1 MRAPNSMS
9 ILCISHSAT
18 INTLAEL
25 RYVIISSQKQSVSV
39 SIDRSTEKMLSN
51 ITRVLL
57 LFLWLVIINCNGNG
71 VNSESPGFFL
81 KVTKNV
87 PRLGRRSHS
96 LSDFENFF
104 LKTSKSVPR
113 IGRSS
118 NQVRHFL
125 NSNWIIFAMK
135 RIIYL
140 MNYLK

>member
-1 MRAPNSMS
+1 MS
-9 ILCISHSAT
+9 NFFISHSAP

-25 RYVIISSQKQSVSV
+25 RYVIISLQNQSVRV
-39 SIDRSTEKMLSN
+39 PIDRSSENMLSN

-57 LFLWLVIINCNGNG
+57 LFLWLAIINCKENG

-125 NSNWIIFAMK
+125 NSN
-135 RIIYL
+135 
-140 MNYLK
+140 